1 MLTPLFTPAGAFGGE
16 IGTVARR
23 CWALCGSQHGFH
35 VLVASMFE
43 MLERDF
49 VQEGANYMEFNQA
62 LGRCETKM
70 RSALTAAASCGSHVE
85 VRNALGLPP
94 FLISRSAPPRRASMP
109 ERSDPREKLWAQM
122 GSSSRATVES
132 PHVRG
137 GEGSPVPNQSHAPP

>member
-1 MLTPLFTPAGAFGGE
+1 MFTPLFTLAGAFGGE

-23 CWALCGSQHGFH
+23 CWALCGSRHGFH

-70 RSALTAAASCGSHVE
+70 RSALTSAASCGSHVE
-85 VRNALGLPP
+85 VPNLRARRPASLLVP
-94 FLISRSAPPRRASMP
+94 LRPRGRTLCPREPLRAS
-109 ERSDPREKLWAQM
+109 
-122 GSSSRATVES
+122 
-132 PHVRG
+132 
-137 GEGSPVPNQSHAPP
+137 PPPQDRVIIQA